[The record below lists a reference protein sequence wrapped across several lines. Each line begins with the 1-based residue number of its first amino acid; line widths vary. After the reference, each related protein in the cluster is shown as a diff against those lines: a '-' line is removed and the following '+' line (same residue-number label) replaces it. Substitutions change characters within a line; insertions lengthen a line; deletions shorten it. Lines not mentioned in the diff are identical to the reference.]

1 VGKITLVTP
10 PDFYE
15 NQNFS
20 ILMIGLSDSEQ
31 DKTSVWLGQSNITQ
45 DINLYYYQGEDSI
58 EWLLYAIARAD
69 ATYIN
74 ADTDQLLPTQFL
86 SYFISRPSVFY
97 NTYDENKN
105 KLFSCLSNRY
115 VNTIEDFLKGILSD

>member
-1 VGKITLVTP
+1 MGKITLVTP

>member
-1 VGKITLVTP
+1 
-10 PDFYE
+10 
-15 NQNFS
+15 
-20 ILMIGLSDSEQ
+20 MIGLSDSEQ

-97 NTYDENKN
+97 NTGDENKN

>member
-1 VGKITLVTP
+1 MGKITLVTP

-45 DINLYYYQGEDSI
+45 DINITL
-58 EWLLYAIARAD
+58 
-69 ATYIN
+69 
-74 ADTDQLLPTQFL
+74 
-86 SYFISRPSVFY
+86 
-97 NTYDENKN
+97 KN
-105 KLFSCLSNRY
+105 F
-115 VNTIEDFLKGILSD
+115 G

>member
-97 NTYDENKN
+97 NTGDENKN